1 MTIITYDPD
10 SNGAQDYMA
19 LTKEVIAQ
27 EKKILKFKG
36 VKAKKQ
42 KTKIREHAFS

>member
-1 MTIITYDPD
+1 
-10 SNGAQDYMA
+10 MA

-42 KTKIREHAFS
+42 KAEIRAHAFS